1 MDKSTGASWAGF
13 WLARWALRTWP
24 RFPKICAGFFL
35 QFSLKFLFE
44 KFLFGRSLAQRI
56 LAALSLYPFGVKEDQ
71 KRRFLSD
78 VPFGQFCLAMYPSA
92 DFAASG
98 ASWAFW
104 VVWGWIERTKE
115 RTGKKQT
122 STQTSNQ
129 RKNERTNRQTNNQ
142 ASKQTHKPIINKT
155 TNKQANKLTN

>member
-1 MDKSTGASWAGF
+1 MFSLRRCFYAHSGGDRPFPAQGYMDKGTRASWAGF

-24 RFPKICAGFFL
+24 RFPKIRAGFLL

-44 KFLFGRSLAQRI
+44 KALFGRSLAQRI

-78 VPFGQFCLAMYPSA
+78 VPFGRFCLAMYPSA

-98 ASWAFW
+98 AFWLFRGVLGCILACWDLRGWNMAFW
-104 VVWGWIERTKE
+104 VGF
-115 RTGKKQT
+115 GA
-122 STQTSNQ
+122 S
-129 RKNERTNRQTNNQ
+129 Q
-142 ASKQTHKPIINKT
+142 AGISPSV
-155 TNKQANKLTN
+155 ASCA